1 MEIFQGTATF
11 PGIAIGIVKV
21 YYRNPRRNEQNIAE
35 DIQEELKLFQRVVQM
50 GKQRLQKL
58 CSQEQG
64 EVLQEYQEQR
74 ALLNSPSFLSAVQGM
89 ISSEKVT
96 TGHALEVT
104 REELTANFGTLE
116 TPAVRRR
123 IQNIRK
129 LTNLLQSVGEP
140 LFRKKFLA
148 GSPAI
153 LVAESLSPKDV
164 LEIEKENLLAVVT
177 RIGSNVAHTAIMAK
191 NLDIPVLVDVDVS
204 SDWDGR
210 EVIVDGYSGTLY
222 VDPEPEL
229 KRECE
234 LRREAQRQEQELLL
248 ALRDAKDVT
257 LDGKEVKVLANIG
270 SLDDLSS
277 VKYYG
282 AAGIGLI
289 RSEFQYLERET
300 YPREQELFLAYKK
313 VAEFM
318 KEKQAVIRTVDLGA
332 DKLSPYLDIPSEAN
346 PIMGNRGIRLCL
358 DRHHMFRAQLRAIYR
373 ASAYGNLAILYP
385 MITSVEEI
393 RQIKALVQ
401 DVTDG
406 LKAKDIPYDEH
417 MPVGIMIETPA
428 AVMISGELAREVDFL
443 SLGTNDLTQYTLAM
457 DRQNPALKGKYND
470 HHPAVL
476 KMIEMVIKEGH
487 RAGCQVTICGELAAD
502 TSLTERF
509 LKMGVDALSVV
520 PACILPIRKAI
531 RESSTQE
538 EISKESKEFYGNEK

>member
-11 PGIAIGIVKV
+11 PGIAIGIVKF

-64 EVLQEYQEQR
+64 EALQEYQEQR

-104 REELTANFGTLE
+104 REELTTNFGTLE

-332 DKLSPYLDIPSEAN
+332 DKLSPYLDIPGEAN

-358 DRHHMFRAQLRAIYR
+358 DRRHMFRAQLRAIYR

-538 EISKESKEFYGNEK
+538 EIPKESKEFYGNEK